1 MTILNNDQISTNDKR
16 KYALDL
22 IEEAIKKFSPENVM
36 SKKFDMDISKY
47 DKIYVIGFGKAA
59 FKMYT
64 GIREKIHNKIKYAGI
79 IVPEDEVDSNKF
91 SELEILKGSH
101 PFISQISVDSSIKL
115 MSNIE
120 GLHENDLVIVLI
132 SGGGSAL
139 FEIPENNISVDNIME
154 ISKEIMNNGGNIYDL
169 NIIRSGISR
178 VKNGKMAKYLYPAR
192 VVSYIIS
199 DVFFDDMSIIASG
212 PLVKRKDEVD
222 VKKIIQRYIKR
233 DDLKIFA
240 LNNYRPNTLDEKYYS
255 YIQNN
260 IVLNNRTFVD
270 YIYKN
275 MDGNSIC
282 LGSNINGDIEN
293 VSNDIL
299 EILRKTYEIKNSAF
313 WFVCGG
319 ETTVMV
325 KGKGIGGRNEELVLK
340 LFKKSQKNEHFLYL
354 SFGTDGIDGLS
365 PAAGGIVD
373 NSTKIDNIDE
383 YLQNNDSYHALM
395 ENGIITTGRTGN
407 NVSDIILGYY
417 SR

>member
-1 MTILNNDQISTNDKR
+1 MDILNKGQISTNAKR

-22 IEEAIKKFSPENVM
+22 IEEAIKKFSPENVL
-36 SKKFDMDISKY
+36 SKKFDLDIDKY
-47 DKIYVIGFGKAA
+47 DKIYVLGFGKAA
-59 FKMYT
+59 FKMYA
-64 GIREKIHNKIKYAGI
+64 GIRDKIYKKIKYAGI
-79 IVPEDEVDSNKF
+79 IVPEDEVDSNNF

-101 PFISQISVDSSIKL
+101 PFISQISVDSSVKL
-115 MSNIE
+115 MSHIKDIN
-120 GLHENDLVIVLI
+120 ENDLAIVLI

-139 FEIPENNISVDNIME
+139 FEIPENNISVDRIME
-154 ISKEIMNNGGNIYDL
+154 VSKEIMNNGGNIYDL
-169 NIIRSGISR
+169 NIIRSGLSG
-178 VKNGKMAKYLYPAR
+178 VKGGKMARYLYPAR
-192 VVSYIIS
+192 VISYIIS

-212 PLVKRKDEVD
+212 PLVKHKNEIDT
-222 VKKIIQRYIKR
+222 KTIIQKFIKNEN
-233 DDLKIFA
+233 LKKFV
-240 LNNYRPNTLDEKYYS
+240 LNNYRSNDLDEKYYS
-255 YIQNN
+255 SIQNN
-260 IVLNNRTFVD
+260 IVLNNRDFVD

-275 MDGNSIC
+275 MDENSIC

-293 VSNDIL
+293 VSSNIM
-299 EILRKTYEIKNSAF
+299 EILRKTYEIKNSPF

-373 NSTKIDNIDE
+373 NDTKIGSLDE
-383 YLQNNDSYHALM
+383 YLQNNDSYHALI
-395 ENGIITTGRTGN
+395 ENGIIITGRTGN

-417 SR
+417 SG